1 MEFGSDF
8 HTCNYPIGESLLDIY
23 RDANLY
29 IDGRQALIDIIK
41 NNEWECIW
49 VPSYYCYE
57 FIEAL
62 LPYTKV
68 RFYDYTPFENLILAL
83 NKITVSDKEAIV
95 ISNFFGLNDQSHT
108 DLKCAIIEDHS
119 HDLISDW
126 ARNSNADWCFAS
138 LRKTLPIAD
147 GGILWSP
154 KRHNLPPKPKQTT
167 EGEKLAYDRYKAM
180 ALKSQYLK
188 GDRIDKDFFR
198 EIYIRTENEFDT
210 LPISSISKQSF
221 DIISQLDIEK
231 WYGTKKSNWELAVA
245 NILTNC
251 DIKVLTADT
260 NAHNNHPFSIVL
272 KFSSQDIRDK
282 FRTLLIQ
289 NKIYPA
295 ILWNI
300 PSDKCR
306 LSQDFSNTMLS
317 VHCDARYNSDEMMI
331 MIKRINNI
339 IKCLE

>member
-1 MEFGSDF
+1 
-8 HTCNYPIGESLLDIY
+8 
-23 RDANLY
+23 
-29 IDGRQALIDIIK
+29 
-41 NNEWECIW
+41 
-49 VPSYYCYE
+49 
-57 FIEAL
+57 
-62 LPYTKV
+62 
-68 RFYDYTPFENLILAL
+68 
-83 NKITVSDKEAIV
+83 
-95 ISNFFGLNDQSHT
+95 
-108 DLKCAIIEDHS
+108 
-119 HDLISDW
+119 
-126 ARNSNADWCFAS
+126 
-138 LRKTLPIAD
+138 
-147 GGILWSP
+147 
-154 KRHNLPPKPKQTT
+154 
-167 EGEKLAYDRYKAM
+167 M

-231 WYGTKKSNWELAVA
+231 WYGAKKSNWELAVA
-245 NILTNC
+245 NILTNG

-260 NAHNNHPFSIVL
+260 NAHNNHPFSIIL
-272 KFSSQDIRDK
+272 RFSTQALRDK

-300 PSDKCR
+300 PSDKCSI
-306 LSQDFSNTMLS
+306 SQDFSNTMLS
-317 VHCDARYNSDEMMI
+317 IHCDARYNSEEIMI

>member
-8 HTCNYPIGESLLDIY
+8 HACNYPIGESLLDIF

-41 NNEWECIW
+41 DNEWECIW

-68 RFYDYTPFENLILAL
+68 RFYDYTPFENLNLIF
-83 NKITVSDKEAIV
+83 NKITISDKEAIV
-95 ISNFFGLNDQSHT
+95 VSNFFGLNYQSYN
-108 DLKCAIIEDHS
+108 DIKCTIIEDHS

-126 ARNSNADWCFAS
+126 ARNSDADWCFAS

-154 KRHNLPPKPKQTT
+154 KRHSLPLKPRQTT
-167 EGEKLAYDRYKAM
+167 EGEKLASDRYKAM
-180 ALKSQYLK
+180 ALKSQYLE
-188 GDRIDKDFFR
+188 GNRIDKDFFR

-221 DIISQLDIEK
+221 DIISQLDIKK
-231 WYGTKKSNWELAVA
+231 WYNTKKNNWELAVA
-245 NILTNC
+245 NIRTNK
-251 DIKVLTADT
+251 DIKVLTSTT
-260 NAHNNHPFSIVL
+260 NIHNKHPFSIVL
-272 KFSSQDIRDK
+272 KFSSQDVRDK

-295 ILWNI
+295 ILWSI
-300 PSDKCR
+300 PSDKCSI
-306 LSQDFSNTMLS
+306 SQNFSNTMLS
-317 VHCDARYNSDEMMI
+317 IHCDARYDSDEMMI

>member
-8 HTCNYPIGESLLDIY
+8 HVCNVPIGESLLDIY

-29 IDGRQALIDIIK
+29 IDGRQALIDVIK
-41 NNEWECIW
+41 HNEWECIW
-49 VPSYYCYE
+49 LPSYYCYE

-62 LPYTKV
+62 VQYTKV
-68 RFYDYTPFENLILAL
+68 KFYDYTPFENLNLAL
-83 NKITVSDKEAIV
+83 NKITISNKDALV
-95 ISNFFGLNDQSHT
+95 ISNFFGLNDQSYI
-108 DLKCAIIEDHS
+108 DFKCTIIEDHS
-119 HDLISDW
+119 HDLISGW

-154 KRHNLPPKPKQTT
+154 KHHNLPIKPTHT
-167 EGEKLAYDRYKAM
+167 IEGDKLATERYRAM
-180 ALKSQYLK
+180 ALKSQYLEGHK
-188 GDRIDKDFFR
+188 IDKNLFR
-198 EIYIRTENEFDT
+198 DIYIRTENEFGA

-221 DIISQLDIEK
+221 DIISQLDIVK
-231 WYGTKKSNWELAVA
+231 WYNTKRKNWKLAVA
-245 NILTNC
+245 NISTNN
-251 DIKVLTADT
+251 DIKVLTDSA
-260 NAHNNHPFSIVL
+260 NVHNNHPFSIVL

-295 ILWNI
+295 ILWSI
-300 PSDKCR
+300 PFDKYSI
-306 LSQDFSNTMLS
+306 SQDFSNTMLS
-317 VHCDARYNSDEMMI
+317 IHCDARYDSEEMMI
-331 MIKRINNI
+331 MINRINNI